1 MGLKLNFQ
9 QNNKKIFSILLL
21 AFFAITP
28 LSAAKNSK
36 SCEYRAF
43 SIKTSD
49 KITNIDLLTQI
60 ADTCD
65 FTILIKD
72 DYAKEALKNNLNGVN
87 IKNLSLN
94 ELFDL
99 LIGDSDL
106 YYTFDKDILKISS
119 LKTKIFRIDYIT
131 SIRNGTAVLNA
142 SVDAAP
148 TAEGGKRAVNGD
160 NKITSNDSF
169 DFWSK
174 IASELTSVLNTGADK
189 YKASAPIINPNAG
202 IITITATKKQLERVG
217 NYIKILRDRLHKQV
231 LIDVKILSVD
241 LQNKSSNGIDWSN
254 FNLSLGNPVNASGL
268 PVNSFAS
275 FTANG
280 VGTNPLKSLAFTN
293 SYAIVSKNAFNISGL
308 IDFLAKYGDTKVVS
322 SPKVLSLN
330 NQQALITVGDNI
342 NYRVPQQ
349 STSNTSNAPT
359 VKSFKNY
366 SIFIGVLLNITPE
379 ISDNNE
385 IILRINPSVSNF
397 KYAADNGKQTVPRE
411 IAPDTSEKKLSTVV
425 RIKNGNTIILGGLI
439 TNSKGKTHSSVP
451 VLSEIPL
458 LGAAF
463 RHTGNSLTSQELI
476 FVITPRIIGVKGTT
490 KTSLRQLGFSK
501 RIYE

>member
-1 MGLKLNFQ
+1 MGPKLNFQ
-9 QNNKKIFSILLL
+9 QNNKRIFSILLL
-21 AFFAITP
+21 AFFSITP

-65 FTILIKD
+65 FTVLIKD

-94 ELFDL
+94 EILDL
-99 LIGDSDL
+99 LISDSDL
-106 YYTFDKDILKISS
+106 YYTFDNDILKISS

-131 SIRNGTAVLNA
+131 SVRNGTAVLNA
-142 SVDAAP
+142 SVDATP
-148 TAEGGKRAVNGD
+148 QAEGGKRSINGD

-174 IASELTSVLNTGADK
+174 ISSELTSVLNTGADK

-241 LQNKSSNGIDWSN
+241 LENKSSNGIDWSQ
-254 FNLSLGNPVNASGL
+254 FNLSLGNTAD
-268 PVNSFAS
+268 
-275 FTANG
+275 FTSSG
-280 VGTNPLKSLAFTN
+280 VGANPLKSLAFTN
-293 SYAIVSKNAFNISGL
+293 SYTVVSKNVFNMAGL
-308 IDFLAKYGDTKVVS
+308 IKFLATHGDTKVVS

-342 NYRVPQQ
+342 NYRVPEDTTNNTTA
-349 STSNTSNAPT
+349 TSIITT
-359 VKSFKNY
+359 TYKNY

-397 KYAADNGKQTVPRE
+397 KYTGDDGQQTNPRE

-439 TNSKGKTHSSVP
+439 TNSKEKTHSGVP

-458 LGAAF
+458 LGSAF
-463 RHTGNSLTSQELI
+463 RHTGDSLTSQELI
-476 FVITPRIIGVKGTT
+476 FVITPTIIGAKGIT